1 MAKYILH
8 FCLLLFAGCASLE
21 KRLELFETTTYKY
34 ENAIRWG
41 YYELANDFIK
51 VDETDQKTLD
61 FDNLQEIK
69 VTSYE
74 LLKSRITEN
83 ELQAYQTVE
92 IKYYNTNDMIEKTLI
107 DKQFWEFDRDHKR
120 WFLKSGF
127 PALK

>member
-8 FCLLLFAGCASLE
+8 LYLLFLVGCASLE
-21 KRLELFETTTYKY
+21 KRPELFEAATFKY

-51 VDETDQKTLD
+51 VEGTDHKTPD
-61 FDNLQEIK
+61 FDKLQEIK

-74 LLKSRITEN
+74 LLKNRIAEN

-92 IKYYNTNDMIEKTLI
+92 IKYYNTNDLIEKTLI
-107 DKQFWEFDRDHKR
+107 DKQFWEFDREHKK

-127 PALK
+127 PELK